1 MKDKLDK
8 KDIIK
13 NQYNNKIKSNQY
25 ISEKILEAHIKQSHP
40 HEVDI
45 DDEEI
50 VSKWSIT
57 KNVGS
62 VFDFF
67 CCKKTKISEFN
78 KNIGIGSSL
87 FLLSLKSYIFLFI
100 ILSIL
105 SIPACIVLSSG
116 TEVNSENLS
125 GNLWGLLSRASLGNI
140 GYKKSYSCDHINI
153 ASMQIQL
160 NL

>member
-1 MKDKLDK
+1 M
-8 KDIIK
+8 
-13 NQYNNKIKSNQY
+13 
-25 ISEKILEAHIKQSHP
+25 
-40 HEVDI
+40 
-45 DDEEI
+45 

-116 TEVNSENLS
+116 TEVNSENVS
-125 GNLWGLLSRASLGNI
+125 SNLWGLLSRVSLGNI
-140 GYKKSYSCDHINI
+140 GYKNSYSCDHVNI
-153 ASMQIQL
+153 ASMQTYLSLQCPYGKIKKMVSVGL
-160 NL
+160 NKNQE